1 MGIERTSEAW
11 EDTSAVQSS
20 SFEPTSQPDWCP
32 AIHAFL
38 EPLYESYAVSMK
50 HEFDS
55 PTFSSATSLRVSK
68 AFIPIYPNRLPNV
81 PRSPGASRT
90 APLVFINLLASQTQ
104 PLGLLNRFMD

>member
-68 AFIPIYPNRLPNV
+68 AFIPIYPNRLPTV
-81 PRSPGASRT
+81 PKPSRSRRTASLAFNHLPASRSAIT
-90 APLVFINLLASQTQ
+90 VC
-104 PLGLLNRFMD
+104 